1 MTLSL
6 RQRRQI
12 ETARDIQKATL
23 TLADLHG
30 FDSVTTDE
38 IAVAAGISTRTFFNY
53 FTNKEA
59 AAIGSPPGF
68 QAEDL
73 AALRSGTASLAM
85 DLKRFLERHIEA
97 LARDEAR
104 LRSVRKIGR
113 ISPKARSILDGFLR
127 AECNELADCL
137 MERVNNRQTADA
149 LANNAT
155 NATARAI
162 SLWEQDQNMELTQA
176 LDIVWEGQISAAA
189 LLADLI
195 E

>member
-23 TLADLHG
+23 ALADQHG

-59 AAIGSPPGF
+59 AAIGAPPGF
-68 QAEDL
+68 QDEDL
-73 AALRSGTASLAM
+73 AALRSGTAPLAV
-85 DLKRFLERHIEA
+85 DLKRFLDRHIEA

-104 LRSVRKIGR
+104 LRNVRKIGR
-113 ISPKARSILDGFLR
+113 ISPKARSILDGFLL
-127 AECNELADCL
+127 AECHELAECL
-137 MERVNNRQTADA
+137 MARVNNHQTAEA

-162 SLWEQDQNMELTQA
+162 SLWEQDQSMELGTA
-176 LDIVWEGQISAAA
+176 LDLVWEGQISAAR
-189 LLADLI
+189 LLAVSPD
-195 E
+195 